1 MARHLHADRE
11 PRIVAESR
19 CLGPCD
25 PAERIHVTIMLRR
38 QEEGDLDTLLHQ
50 LATGDPNARP
60 LSRDAFAQRFSAA
73 PDDIR
78 KTEDFARR
86 HQLTVERVDPVESVV
101 VLSGTIQQFETAF
114 AVKLE
119 RFEHRSI
126 GQYRGRSGA
135 ITLPDELGDAVT
147 AVLGLDSRPQA
158 RPHFRLRPPF
168 RPARGGTAVTFTPP
182 QLAALYGFPAGDGAG
197 QCIAIIELGGG
208 YRAADIAQYFRGLG
222 IATPPTLVDVNVGTG
237 RNAPTGDPS
246 GPDGEVALDIEIAG
260 AIAPAATIAVYF
272 APNSDAGF
280 IQAVNAAV
288 NDTKHRPSVISI
300 SWGGPEAIWQAQ
312 SAQAFNRVLQA
323 AAAQGITVCAASGD
337 SGSGDGLQDGA
348 EHVDFPASSPYVLG
362 CGGTHLDAL
371 PGQGIRAEVVWNDDA
386 TGGGAGGGGVS
397 TLFDLPAWQQ
407 GLAVTR
413 ADGSTAPLGKRGV
426 PDVAGDASPL
436 TGYEVAIAGTPAVL
450 GGTSAVAP
458 LWAALLARINAAAG
472 ASAGWI
478 NPVLYRHPGALRD
491 ITEGAN
497 GAYAAARGWDA
508 CTGLGSP
515 NGTQL
520 AAILARKPSS

>member
-237 RNAPTGDPS
+237 RNAPTGDLS

-386 TGGGAGGGGVS
+386 AGGGGVS

-413 ADGSTAPLGKRGV
+413 ADGSTAPLAKRGV

-497 GAYAAARGWDA
+497 GTYAAARGWDA